1 MDQTITYPIG
11 EASFKNLRADN
22 AVYVDKTALIYQLV
36 KQGRYYFLS
45 RPRRFGKSL
54 LVSTLEAYFQGEK
67 ELFAGLAMEKLEKD
81 WVTYPVLHVDLSGV
95 NYSRK
100 GKLEASL
107 NEILSSWEQAYC
119 GEESDDIFEVRFK
132 RVIMRAH
139 AQTGRPVVVLVD
151 EYDKPMLDAIND
163 EELLAR
169 NQDTLR
175 GLYGALKGAGDHLR
189 FVFLTGVTRFAH
201 LNIFSGLNNLEDIS
215 LDAQYA
221 ALCGITGKELRANL
235 GAGVR
240 RLAEGNGQTTAQAY
254 DKLKAMYDGYRFS
267 PRAEEGVYNP
277 FSLLLA
283 LKKREYGCY
292 WYESGTPMFLFQL
305 VVGGS
310 VPLAELAGCRMLGHE
325 LQGREVSRMGLVPLL
340 FQTGYLTIESYDEDL
355 DMYQL
360 RFPNEEVERAFY
372 GDLLQYFFPVGAEA
386 VLSVNAL
393 HRCAEKGAAEELMA
407 LLHAFFAQGDY
418 RVAGDREVYFQGS
431 MATVFRM
438 LGLQTHV
445 EMATSDG
452 RIDMVVATRGYVYLF
467 EFKLDRPAAEAM
479 AQIEAKG
486 YAAPFAMD
494 RRAVVKLGVGFSSTT
509 RNIAECIIREDGKE
523 DVRMEVVDGR
533 LQAVGE

>member
-1 MDQTITYPIG
+1 MDQMITYPIG
-11 EASFKNLRADN
+11 EASFRNLRADG

-54 LVSTLEAYFQGEK
+54 LVSTLEAYFRGQR
-67 ELFAGLAMEKLEKD
+67 ELFAGLAMEGLEKE
-81 WVTYPVLHVDLSGV
+81 WTQHPVLRVDFSRDNFAVAGVLESTLNTVLSDW
-95 NYSRK
+95 
-100 GKLEASL
+100 EAVYGR
-107 NEILSSWEQAYC
+107 NA
-119 GEESDDIFEVRFK
+119 SDGTYAARFV
-132 RVIMRAH
+132 RVIENAH

-151 EYDKPMLDAIND
+151 EYDKPMLDAVDD
-163 EELLAR
+163 EELLAC
-169 NQDTLR
+169 NQRELR
-175 GLYGALKGAGDHLR
+175 GFYGALKGMGDHLR

-201 LNIFSGLNNLEDIS
+201 LNIFSGLNNLRDIS
-215 LDAQYA
+215 MSMAYA
-221 ALCGITGKELRANL
+221 TLCGITQAELQANL
-235 GAGVR
+235 GEGVR
-240 RLAEGNGQTTAQAY
+240 RLAEGNGQTTAEAY
-254 DKLKAMYDGYRFS
+254 GKLKAMYDGYRFS

-277 FSLLLA
+277 FSLLNA
-283 LKKREYGCY
+283 LNEQKYGCY

-310 VPLAELAGCRMLGHE
+310 VPLAELGSCQMLGHE

-340 FQTGYLTIESYDEDL
+340 FQAGYLTIERYDEVL
-355 DMYQL
+355 DMYRL

-386 VLSVNAL
+386 VLSVSAL
-393 HRCAEKGAAEELMA
+393 HGCALRGAAEELMA

-467 EFKLDRPAAEAM
+467 EVKRDRPAAEAM

-486 YAAPFAMD
+486 YAASFVMG
-494 RRAVVKLGVGFSSTT
+494 RRPVVKLGVSFSSKT
-509 RNIAECIIREDGKE
+509 RNIAECIVREEGKA
-523 DVRMEVVDGR
+523 DVRMGVVDGK

>member
-1 MDQTITYPIG
+1 MDQMITYPIG
-11 EASFKNLRADN
+11 EASFTNLREDN

-54 LVSTLEAYFQGEK
+54 LVSTLEAYFQGRK
-67 ELFAGLAMEKLEKD
+67 ELFTGLAMEQLEKE
-81 WVTYPVLHVDLSGV
+81 WTQHPVLHVDFSGD
-95 NYSRK
+95 NYKYDKALGVTLNAMLLQWEGLYGK
-100 GKLEASL
+100 GE
-107 NEILSSWEQAYC
+107 
-119 GEESDDIFEVRFK
+119 GEETYAVRFK
-132 RVIMRAH
+132 GVIARAH

-151 EYDKPMLDAIND
+151 EYDKPMLDTIND
-163 EELLAR
+163 KELLAR

-175 GLYGALKGAGDHLR
+175 GFYGVLKGMGDHLR
-189 FVFLTGVTRFAH
+189 FVFLTGITRFAH

-215 LDAQYA
+215 LDAQYT
-221 ALCGITGKELRANL
+221 ALCGITGGELRTNL
-235 GAGVR
+235 GEGVR
-240 RLAEGNGQTTAQAY
+240 RLAKGNGQTTAQAY

-267 PRAEEGVYNP
+267 PRAEAGVYNP

-292 WYESGTPMFLFQL
+292 WYESGTPMFLFRL

-340 FQTGYLTIESYDEDL
+340 FQTGYLTIARYDEAL

-393 HRCAEKGAAEELMA
+393 HGCAEKGAAEELMA

-494 RRAVVKLGVGFSSTT
+494 RRAVVKLGVGFSSKT
-509 RNIAECIIREDGKE
+509 RNIAECIVREEGKE
-523 DVRMEVVDGR
+523 DVRMAVQDGK

>member
-1 MDQTITYPIG
+1 MDQMITYPIG
-11 EASFKNLRADN
+11 EASFTNLREDN

-54 LVSTLEAYFQGEK
+54 LVSTLEAYFQGRK
-67 ELFAGLAMEKLEKD
+67 ELFTGLAMEQLEKE
-81 WVTYPVLHVDLSGV
+81 WTQHPVLHVDFSGD
-95 NYSRK
+95 NYKYDKALGVTLNAMLLQWEGLYGK
-100 GKLEASL
+100 GE
-107 NEILSSWEQAYC
+107 
-119 GEESDDIFEVRFK
+119 GEETYAVRFK
-132 RVIMRAH
+132 GVIARAH

-151 EYDKPMLDAIND
+151 EYDKPMLDTIND
-163 EELLAR
+163 KELLAR

-175 GLYGALKGAGDHLR
+175 GFYGVLKGAGDHLR
-189 FVFLTGVTRFAH
+189 FVFLTGITRFAH

-215 LDAQYA
+215 LDAQYT
-221 ALCGITGKELRANL
+221 ALCGITGGELRTNL
-235 GAGVR
+235 GEGVR
-240 RLAEGNGQTTAQAY
+240 RLAKGNGQTTAQAY

-267 PRAEEGVYNP
+267 PRAEAGVYNP

-292 WYESGTPMFLFQL
+292 WYESGTPMFLFRL

-340 FQTGYLTIESYDEDL
+340 YQTGYLTIKDYDAAL

-393 HRCAEKGAAEELMA
+393 HGCAERGAAEALMA

-445 EMATSDG
+445 EVATSDG
-452 RIDMVVATRGYVYLF
+452 RIDMVVATRGYIYLF
-467 EFKLDRPAAEAM
+467 EFKRDRPAAEAM

-494 RRAVVKLGVGFSSTT
+494 RRTVVKLGVSFSSTT
-509 RNIAECIIREDGKE
+509 RNIAECIVREEGKA
-523 DVRMEVVDGR
+523 DVRMAVQDGKLR
-533 LQAVGE
+533 AVGE